1 MIFLDVKTG
10 KPLQN
15 VAYEG
20 DLNSM
25 EFFEQFN
32 EFLLIKPI
40 NKPLRLY
47 NVITQKNCTVQGFET
62 PDAFFFLY
70 EKEMI
75 VCVADGHMLVYRVSD
90 GALITNFGNQ
100 EIYTKFA
107 TASGIDGDEAESIE
121 RNDSRYVVNLSES
134 RSHLFTLMRDDALVD
149 SLG

>member
-1 MIFLDVKTG
+1 
-10 KPLQN
+10 
-15 VAYEG
+15 
-20 DLNSM
+20 
-25 EFFEQFN
+25 
-32 EFLLIKPI
+32 
-40 NKPLRLY
+40 
-47 NVITQKNCTVQGFET
+47 
-62 PDAFFFLY
+62 
-70 EKEMI
+70 MI

-134 RSHLFTLMRDDALVD
+134 RSYLFTLMRDDALVD